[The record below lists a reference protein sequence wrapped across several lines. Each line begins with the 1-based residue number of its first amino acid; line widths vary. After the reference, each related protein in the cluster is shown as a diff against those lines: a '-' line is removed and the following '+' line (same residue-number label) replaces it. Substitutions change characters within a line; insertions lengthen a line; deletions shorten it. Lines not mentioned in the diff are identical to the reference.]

1 MNSITINDLLINLSE
16 YNPDAISDVK
26 KAYDYASYLHNGQ
39 VRQSGDPYISHPLN
53 VAYILSEMHADSDT
67 VCAGL
72 LHDTL
77 EDTNIKKEDIA
88 HDFNQN
94 VANLVDGVT
103 KLAKMNFSSK
113 QDQNYANTR
122 KIITGITDDVRIIII
137 KLADRLHNMRTLE
150 FKSEFKQKEN
160 SLETMEIFAPLAYYI
175 GAYRIKSELEDL
187 SLKYLKPDV
196 YKRIGEKKIKL
207 EEASGD
213 ILKEM
218 LYKIETL
225 LNDRNIPNEIKVRTK
240 NIYGIYKRLSEGHK
254 LSDIHDLLA
263 LKIMVDE
270 IENCYIG
277 LYLVHSKYK
286 PINDKFKDYICNP
299 KTNMYRS
306 LHTTVFGPEDRLVQ
320 TQIRTFDMDKI
331 ASFGLTAYWDIEKGK
346 ARDVMQDDLKQKY
359 QFFKSLIEINSIFGD
374 NQQFVNQV
382 KNELFANKIYVYT
395 TKGDIIELPIGSTI
409 IDYAYKLDTDIG
421 NTMVGAFVNDEY
433 VPLDYVLQNKDRVRI
448 VTNEL
453 SYGPREEWL
462 DIAKTSLAKSKIKE
476 FNRKLFIENGDKA

>member
-433 VPLDYVLQNKDRVRI
+433 VTVDYVLHNKDRVRI
-448 VTNEL
+448 ITNEL

-476 FNRKLFIENGDKA
+476 FNRK

>member
-39 VRQSGDPYISHPLN
+39 VRQSGEPYISHPLN

-433 VPLDYVLQNKDRVRI
+433 VTVDYVLHNKDRVRI
-448 VTNEL
+448 ITNDL

-476 FNRKLFIENGDKA
+476 FNRK